1 MIVNNEVSKA
11 VAYPDK
17 LVRFGFEMVEE
28 VCRAHSCEIVGYCVH

>member
-11 VAYPDK
+11 VAYPDR

-28 VCRAHSCEIVGYCVH
+28 VCRARTTVSSWC